1 MFEIE
6 YEIKIG
12 DKTYNQKYPDENDVN
27 NNIFILS
34 GPNDRGKTTTI
45 SLLALALTN
54 NNPDKVKNEN
64 IKSKLLFLF
73 NQTVFNLNVKLKSH
87 DESIYIEISGNN
99 KNMEYRFKDASMP
112 NPITVGY
119 AKIEDTVDVVFETPG
134 LPEEKIKNTLVD
146 LMHTFNQ
153 YKNYCQKYERQ
164 LERLIE
170 ELTEYNNKESKRHK
184 IEYNI
189 SKINNELQVLNNQF
203 ELENKKFEEIK
214 DKYAIYR
221 YERAQNRLKELTNQQ
236 EELLR
241 RKPDLSN
248 YNQEISDKLN
258 KLSETFSDIKNS
270 LLKLKNILISYNI
283 ISEEDYKKI
292 MGVSINKIT
301 SIEIRD
307 AFDSLE
313 TNLIMKQKQIEKRKE
328 DLSSDWS
335 KYQLLESLIDVLENF
350 IKDDPEIPGLQ
361 GQKVSTLLDLLIN
374 QKNALENQNEEYKM
388 LEATE
393 KDIPYLLG
401 KIKEFEKLRNQYI
414 QADNRKKTIEG
425 FYDRNHE
432 KIESQLKQ
440 ISGQIEKARQELSDA
455 FTDYDKLQNKKLP
468 YPPDIEDLYLS
479 QKEKHDGYIK
489 KIEDLKKEKEVQERL
504 LNDYINIEKPNTNM
518 TLEEINNLY
527 KLAQQVEQKLSEY
540 EDNIKKLIDRN
551 PAQGYDKFYEELE
564 KYLAKVVGTISFMH
578 QERKISQINIRENY
592 YKTDDGEII
601 SFSQMGAGSTALNA
615 LKIRLEQLLS
625 QKSNKKYVLLLDEI
639 SDIDPANFEKLL
651 DFVKE
656 KTKND
661 EILLTLMTKPANYE
675 NVKCQPVGV

>member
-64 IKSKLLFLF
+64 IKSKLLFLL
-73 NQTVFNLNVKLKSH
+73 NKTEFNLNLKLKSH

-112 NPITVGY
+112 NLITVGY
-119 AKIEDTVDVVFETPG
+119 PKIEDTVDVVFETPG

-170 ELTEYNNKESKRHK
+170 ELTDYNNQESKRHE
-184 IEYNI
+184 IENNI
-189 SKINNELQVLNNQF
+189 SKINNQLQVLNNQF
-203 ELENKKFEEIK
+203 ELETKKFEEIK

-221 YERAQNRLKELTNQQ
+221 YERARNRLKELTDQK
-236 EELLR
+236 EELMKT
-241 RKPDLSN
+241 KPDLSN
-248 YNQEISDKLN
+248 YNQEMSDKLN

-270 LLKLKNILISYNI
+270 LLKLKNILISYKI
-283 ISEEDYKKI
+283 ISEEDYEKI
-292 MGVSINKIT
+292 MEASINKII
-301 SIEIRD
+301 SIEIRE

-313 TNLIMKQKQIEKRKE
+313 TNLIILQKQIEKRKE

-361 GQKVSTLLDLLIN
+361 GQKVSTLLALLID
-374 QKNALENQNEEYKM
+374 QKKALKNQNEEYKM

-393 KDIPYLLG
+393 KDIPYLLR
-401 KIKEFEKLRNQYI
+401 KIYEFKKLRNQYI
-414 QADNRKKTIEG
+414 QTDVRKETIED

-432 KIESQLKQ
+432 KIESQLEQ

-489 KIEDLKKEKEVQERL
+489 NIEDLKKEKEVQERL
-504 LNDYINIEKPNTNM
+504 LNDFINIEKPNTNM

-540 EDNIKKLIDRN
+540 EDNIKKLIDGN